1 MSEAILVVD
10 DDASIRR
17 MLERTLLADGY
28 RVELVADGGA
38 ALASVER
45 SVPDLVVLDLGL
57 PGMDGVEV
65 ARRLRAKKLAT
76 PILMLTARDAVGDR
90 VDGLDAGADDYVVKP
105 FETEELQARIRA
117 LLRRGREP
125 AETLA
130 YGDLVLDVS
139 LRRVRRGGREIM
151 LSEREA
157 ALLELLLRS
166 PRKVVS
172 RQAALAHVWG
182 GSYAATANSVDKY
195 VSYLRRKLGDPPL
208 IETVRGAGFMLRG

>member
-1 MSEAILVVD
+1 MSETILVVD
-10 DDASIRR
+10 DDAAIRR
-17 MLERTLLADGY
+17 MLERTLRADGY

-45 SVPDLVVLDLGL
+45 FVPDMIILDLGL
-57 PGMDGVEV
+57 PGVEGVEV

-90 VDGLDAGADDYVVKP
+90 VEGLDAGADDYLVKP
-105 FETEELQARIRA
+105 FETQELQARIRA

-139 LRRVRRGGREIM
+139 LRRARRGGREIA

-157 ALLELLLRS
+157 ALLELLMRT

-172 RQAALAHVWG
+172 RQTALAHIWG
-182 GSYAATANSVDKY
+182 SSYAATANSVDKY
-195 VSYLRRKLGDPPL
+195 ISYLRRKLGDPPL
-208 IETVRGAGFMLRG
+208 IETVRGAGFMLGG

>member
-105 FETEELQARIRA
+105 FETEELQARIARA
-117 LLRRGREP
+117 PSARP
-125 AETLA
+125 
-130 YGDLVLDVS
+130 
-139 LRRVRRGGREIM
+139 
-151 LSEREA
+151 
-157 ALLELLLRS
+157 
-166 PRKVVS
+166 
-172 RQAALAHVWG
+172 
-182 GSYAATANSVDKY
+182 
-195 VSYLRRKLGDPPL
+195 
-208 IETVRGAGFMLRG
+208 